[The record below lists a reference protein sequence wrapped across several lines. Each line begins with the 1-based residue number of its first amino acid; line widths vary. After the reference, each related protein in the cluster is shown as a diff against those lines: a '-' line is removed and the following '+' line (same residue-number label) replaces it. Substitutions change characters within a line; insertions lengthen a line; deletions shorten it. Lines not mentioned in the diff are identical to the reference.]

1 MKLSRLILSIVM
13 LLGFSSYAGASIIN
27 LGDGAFY
34 YTGLTITQP
43 QNLVNNYLTQGWPV
57 LNVSRDSLGS
67 ETTTDLRDAV
77 YKIPLLKNLKT
88 AGLDPIGSYV
98 SGPGGGE
105 PITAAPVPEPATM
118 LLLGAGL
125 IGLAGYRK
133 KMKK

>member
-34 YTGLTITQP
+34 YTGLSITQP
-43 QNLVNNYLTQGWPV
+43 QDLVNNYLTQGWPA

-77 YKIPLLKNLKT
+77 YKIPL
-88 AGLDPIGSYV
+88 LDPIGSYV

-125 IGLAGYRK
+125 IGLARYRK